1 MSLDGVT
8 RFPPNAVAFKI
19 AISLAVGMLVG
30 FERESAS
37 KDVGIRTFGLTALL
51 GTVCVL
57 ISPAYGLAAMV
68 GVIVMVALLNA
79 RSLVANQSLEVTTSA
94 ALLVTYALGV
104 LVGLGHSFTPVA
116 AAILMTLLLAWK
128 VELRRFAGGVTIDE
142 LRSAVLL
149 GLIGLVIYPILPDR
163 FVDRWQLVN
172 LRQAWITVV
181 VIAGIAFVNYVLLR
195 LYGTRGLSWTAI
207 LGGLVNNRAAVAE
220 LMNVVPGPQIVSV
233 VLLATLGDVHPQYR
247 YPCCICTRGIV
258 HRNGPLFAMAVVSL
272 LLRTG
277 EKDDEPGRELALTSP
292 ISLRRVLSYGI
303 LFLAIQVIG
312 TLAARMFGN
321 LGFIAASGISGMASS
336 ASATA
341 AAANLSASER
351 SLPRWPGAG
360 AVIASMA
367 SALTNLPVVFKRLSR
382 PALMKIAFST
392 TLQVAVGNSLSW
404 PSSAFWFCARAS
416 RCVTNRS
423 ENGPPGLRSDCLTPS
438 LAFIVKSLLTSSG
451 ASLCR
456 TIIHAPTA
464 SASGV
469 IMKKRVVF
477 LLCFAYARPYAAVAF
492 ADEGMWLFNAFP

>member
-1 MSLDGVT
+1 MALDGVT

-19 AISLAVGMLVG
+19 AIALAVGMLVG

-79 RSLVANQSLEVTTSA
+79 RSLVASQSLEITTSA

-104 LVGLGHSFTPVA
+104 LVGLGHSFTPVS

-128 VELRRFAGGVTIDE
+128 VELRKFAGGVTIAE

-220 LMNVVPGPQIVSV
+220 LVNVVPGSRIGNV
-233 VLLATLGDVHPQYR
+233 VLLATLAMF
-247 YPCCICTRGIV
+247 I
-258 HRNGPLFAMAVVSL
+258 RNIAILAVFAPTALFTAIGPLFAMAVISL

-277 EKDDEPGRELALTSP
+277 EKEDEPGRELALTSP

-303 LFLAIQVIG
+303 LFLAIQVLG
-312 TLAARMFGN
+312 TLAARIFGN
-321 LGFIAASGISGMASS
+321 LGFIAASGISGIASS

-341 AAANLSASER
+341 AAANLSA
-351 SLPRWPGAG
+351 GAKITPALAGTG

-382 PALMKIAFST
+382 PVLLKVAFST
-392 TLQVAVGNSLSW
+392 SLQVAVGI
-404 PSSAFWFCARAS
+404 A
-416 RCVTNRS
+416 V
-423 ENGPPGLRSDCLTPS
+423 
-438 LAFIVKSLLTSSG
+438 LAAQRFLIV
-451 ASLCR
+451 R
-456 TIIHAPTA
+456 
-464 SASGV
+464 
-469 IMKKRVVF
+469 
-477 LLCFAYARPYAAVAF
+477 
-492 ADEGMWLFNAFP
+492 

>member
-1 MSLDGVT
+1 MALDGVT

-19 AISLAVGMLVG
+19 AIALAVGMLVG

-79 RSLVANQSLEVTTSA
+79 RSLVANQSLEITTSA

-128 VELRRFAGGVTIDE
+128 LELRRFAGGVTIAE

-220 LMNVVPGPQIVSV
+220 LMNVVPGARIVSIV
-233 VLLATLGDVHPQYR
+233 MLATLAMFIR
-247 YPCCICTRGIV
+247 NIV
-258 HRNGPLFAMAVVSL
+258 ILAVFAPTALFTAIGPLFAMAVVSL

-277 EKDDEPGRELALTSP
+277 EKDDEPGLELNLTSP
-292 ISLRRVLSYGI
+292 ISLRRVLSYGM
-303 LFLAIQVIG
+303 LFLAIQVVG
-312 TLAARMFGN
+312 TLAARIFGN

-341 AAANLSASER
+341 AAANLSAIAKITPA
-351 SLPRWPGAG
+351 LAGTG

-382 PALMKIAFST
+382 PVLLKVAFST
-392 TLQVAVGNSLSW
+392 TLQVAVGI
-404 PSSAFWFCARAS
+404 
-416 RCVTNRS
+416 VV
-423 ENGPPGLRSDCLTPS
+423 
-438 LAFIVKSLLTSSG
+438 LAAQHFL
-451 ASLCR
+451 
-456 TIIHAPTA
+456 
-464 SASGV
+464 
-469 IMKKRVVF
+469 VVH
-477 LLCFAYARPYAAVAF
+477 
-492 ADEGMWLFNAFP
+492 